1 MRLSALVP
9 LISCAWMA
17 GCAAPAASTVPPA
30 VPAAP
35 AAVIDTPAPASQPW
49 SAPPEAP
56 PARLAVRGADGAAP
70 VPVPAAAARAATPPA
85 ALPADQAEFARALA
99 EQRGLPLAA
108 VQSALNRANYNA
120 TVARLMAPAPS
131 GGVRKRSWPG
141 YRARFVEPI
150 RLRAGQQFWNENA
163 ATLARAEQ
171 TYGVPAA
178 VIVAIIG
185 VETVYGRNM
194 GNFPILDALYTLAFR
209 FPATPERDRSD
220 YFRGELAEYL
230 AATIGQGVAPES
242 LRGSYAGAM
251 GMPQFMPTSLRH
263 YAVTANG
270 RGGMPDLIGNTDDA
284 ILSVANYLAEHGW
297 QRGQPVF
304 APVRLPGNPASLVEG
319 GLEPTLTWAHLTT
332 AGAELQRPAMAGLVS
347 GGLGDD
353 GTLAWSKSPLGVI
366 NLPNDPAGTVEHRV
380 GTPNFFVITKYNRSY
395 FYAASVADLASEL
408 ETARGRQ

>member
-1 MRLSALVP
+1 MARAPHQRHAAGGLDLLRHEAAALDVIDD
-9 LISCAWMA
+9 LRARVA
-17 GCAAPAASTVPPA
+17 AAPRP
-30 VPAAP
+30 PAAP
-35 AAVIDTPAPASQPW
+35 TA
-49 SAPPEAP
+49 
-56 PARLAVRGADGAAP
+56 
-70 VPVPAAAARAATPPA
+70 PA
-85 ALPADQAEFARALA
+85 ALPAAEASFARALA
-99 EQRGLPLAA
+99 EERGLPLAA
-108 VQSALNRANYNA
+108 VQSALANARYNA
-120 TVARLMAPAPS
+120 TVSRLMAPAATT
-131 GGVRKRSWPG
+131 GVRQRSWPG

-150 RLRAGQQFWNENA
+150 RIRGGLRFWQENA

-194 GNFPILDALYTLAFR
+194 GNFRILDALYTLAFS

-230 AATIGQGVAPES
+230 AATISQGVAPES

-251 GMPQFMPTSLRH
+251 GMPQFMPTSLRN

-270 RGGMPDLIGNTDDA
+270 RGGLPDLIGNTDDA
-284 ILSVANYLAEHGW
+284 IFSVANYLAGHGW

-304 APVRLPGNPASLVEG
+304 APVRLPGNAATLVEG
-319 GLEPTLTWAHLTT
+319 GLAPTLSWQQLTNAGAQLSRPPT
-332 AGAELQRPAMAGLVS
+332 AGVVS

-353 GTLAWSKSPLGVI
+353 GTLRWSEHKLGVV

-380 GTPNFFVITKYNRSY
+380 GTPNFFVITQYNRSY
-395 FYAASVADLASEL
+395 FYAASVADLATEL
-408 ETARGRQ
+408 EKAYRP